1 VVPTFTIWDAALG
14 KYRLRFDPA
23 VELVRTGDLEADIK
37 ANTQKLTSIIE
48 EYVRE
53 YPEQWFVGAPAVED
67 AATGGCSAVL
77 RTASGFGFWASGFR
91 LPRPG
96 LKAAPVL
103 GFELSTC
110 IIWGFAARSR
120 YLFLRETRTK
130 SSTIVSAASQE
141 IKCIR

>member
-1 VVPTFTIWDAALG
+1 M
-14 KYRLRFDPA
+14 
-23 VELVRTGDLEADIK
+23 
-37 ANTQKLTSIIE
+37 
-48 EYVRE
+48 
-53 YPEQWFVGAPAVED
+53 GAPAVED

-110 IIWGFAARSR
+110 IIWGLCGSVALFISARD
-120 YLFLRETRTK
+120 
-130 SSTIVSAASQE
+130 AN
-141 IKCIR
+141 